1 MNAAQGADAQG
12 AQVLV
17 VGGGVA
23 GIQAALDLG
32 DMGMQV
38 HLVEQKPSIGGRMA
52 QLDKTFPTN
61 DCSLCILAPKMAECS
76 RHPNVTLHTNSQVTH
91 VTGSAGAFKVDV
103 YTRARYVKESD
114 CTNCLECTQKCP
126 AKVVDEFDM
135 GLRMR
140 EAVYTYFLQAVPAM
154 VSIDR
159 EHCLYLTK
167 GRCGLCKRVC
177 EAGAIDYEQEDQ
189 EFTLDVAAIVLATGF
204 DPFDPAVVKPYG
216 YGKYRNVITSME
228 YERLISASGPTGGH
242 LWRQSDREPVKTLA
256 FLQCVGSR
264 NLNHNRFCSSVC
276 CMYATKEAILANEHD
291 RQLKSTIYYTDLRAA
306 GKGFQEYVARAKREY
321 KVNYVRARVAEIT
334 QDEQERPVI
343 WYEDTEGSNGNG
355 SLPDGKKSQTVD
367 LVVLAVSLEPRR
379 GAQELADLMGIDLD
393 EYNFVKT
400 DPFNMADTTRPGV
413 FACGYCRGPADIPES
428 VAQASGA
435 AARAAE
441 VVAQTRSVIP
451 VVR

>member
-1 MNAAQGADAQG
+1 MATAHTRTNNSQPA
-12 AQVLV
+12 V
-17 VGGGVA
+17 VVIGGGVA

-38 HLVEQKPSIGGRMA
+38 HLVERKPSIGGRMA

-61 DCSLCILAPKMAECS
+61 DCSLCILSPKMAECS
-76 RHPNVTLHTNSQVTH
+76 RHPNVTLHTNSEV
-91 VTGSAGAFKVDV
+91 VGVSGSVGAFQVEVLKH
-103 YTRARYVKESD
+103 ARFVNESA
-114 CTNCLECTQKCP
+114 CTGCLECTQKCP
-126 AKVVDEFDM
+126 TKVPDEFDM
-135 GLRMR
+135 KLRMR
-140 EAVYTYFLQAVPAM
+140 EAVYTYFMQAVPNVAA
-154 VSIDR
+154 IDP
-159 EHCLYLTK
+159 ENCLYLTK
-167 GRCGLCKRVC
+167 GRCGICKRVC
-177 EAGAIDYEQEDQ
+177 QAGAIDYEQKDLQLSLE
-189 EFTLDVAAIVLATGF
+189 VGAIVVATGF

-242 LWRQSDREPVKTLA
+242 LWRQSDREPAKKLA

-291 RQLKSTIYYTDLRAA
+291 REVESVIFYTDLRAA
-306 GKGFQEYVARAKREY
+306 GKGFQEYVARAEREY
-321 KVNYVRARVAEIT
+321 KVEFVRGRVAEIT

-343 WYEDTEGSNGNG
+343 WYEDTGSNGMGSPNG
-355 SLPDGKKSQTVD
+355 RKKSATVD
-367 LVVLAVSLEPRR
+367 LAVLAISLAPRR
-379 GAQELADLMGIDLD
+379 GAKELASLLGIGLD
-393 EYNFVKT
+393 EYNFIKT
-400 DPFNMADTTRPGV
+400 DPFAMSDTTRAGI

-441 VVAQTRSVIP
+441 VVAQTSAQRERMS
-451 VVR
+451 